1 MYMLMALAPPA
12 ANDPPTNV
20 MRMSHKDG
28 QPPSATTMVGMVV
41 MSNNSMIRGFV
52 KAMYPATTD

>member
-1 MYMLMALAPPA
+1 
-12 ANDPPTNV
+12 
-20 MRMSHKDG
+20 
-28 QPPSATTMVGMVV
+28 MVGTVV